1 MSDSQVYLLVVGGA
15 NEEMNV
21 VLDDH
26 KLGRSEDLF
35 RDLSRGLDWRGVY
48 RYKLLYLKRLC

>member
-35 RDLSRGLDWRGVY
+35 RDLSRGLGKRGVRVVTSCY
-48 RYKLLYLKRLC
+48 I